1 MTFAWIRK
9 TVITLV
15 AVLVVGLITLD
26 ARAGNPEK
34 PTLLGFAT
42 LNFRD
47 DIPDFTSEAGRPPA
61 IYQMFFSLE
70 TGWLGTKILTAFV
83 DLGMTPL
90 VEITADDLT
99 KLNSGGWD
107 ADLNAMAATVADW
120 LNQDSGRRIL
130 IAPLPEMNLL
140 HPWGGNPDGF
150 KDGYLRIREAFINQ
164 GLGPH
169 QIRFIFAPNG
179 TSDVGA
185 YDDYYPGDSVVDLI
199 GFAKINRGDPWRD
212 YEVTFQMHIDELQAT
227 VSRAKPIL
235 ITQTGSV
242 TQNGNRETWL
252 DDMFTKLKAHD
263 QVIGAIYFN
272 RDKGGGN
279 DYRVLANGMLDPAFQ
294 NGYEQWSDPSE
305 VSWIFDGRMDSWVQD
320 RESQFASAFTDIDGH
335 IFKNAIEW
343 LADEGITQGCNPPTN
358 NKFCPNDFVT
368 RGEMAVFL
376 VRALHYTDN
385 GGGNL
390 FIDDDGLFYENSADR
405 LKTAKVTLGCN
416 PPANNKYCGESHVT
430 RGQMA
435 AFLVRAMG
443 YTDNGGGNLFVDDD
457 GHLFEN
463 AIDKL
468 GTAKVTLGC
477 NPPTNDKFCPDDK
490 VTRGQMAAFL
500 KRALG

>member
-1 MTFAWIRK
+1 MSPRF
-9 TVITLV
+9 
-15 AVLVVGLITLD
+15 VVRYSPYRHPPPDGA
-26 ARAGNPEK
+26 ARAAETRIDLVGS
-34 PTLLGFAT
+34 GFRIRRELESDWT
-42 LNFRD
+42 GVGMDWVPNMLD
-47 DIPDFTSEAGRPPA
+47 D
-61 IYQMFFSLE
+61 LH
-70 TGWLGTKILTAFV
+70 
-83 DLGMTPL
+83 DLGLTPY
-90 VEITADDLT
+90 VEITTSSLGA
-99 KLNSGGWD
+99 LNGGD
-107 ADLNAMAATVADW
+107 RDGNLNAMTKTVGDW
-120 LNQDSGRRIL
+120 LKGDATRHIL

-140 HPWGGNPDGF
+140 HPWGGDPVGF
-150 KDGYLRIREAFINQ
+150 RDGYERIRDAFINQ
-164 GLGPH
+164 GSGPD
-169 QIRFIFAPNG
+169 QIRFVFAPNG

-199 GFAKINRGDPWRD
+199 GFAKINRGNPWRD

-242 TQNGNRETWL
+242 TENGNRGTWL

-263 QVIGAIYFN
+263 QVIGAIYLN
-272 RDKGGGN
+272 RDKGGN
-279 DYRVLANGMLDPAFQ
+279 DYRVLANGILDPAFR
-294 NGYEQWSDPSE
+294 NGYQQWSDPSE

-416 PPANNKYCGESHVT
+416 PPANDKYCGESHVT